1 MVKKWGITL
10 AIGDGAN
17 DVNMINS
24 ADVGIGVRGI
34 EGSQATRAADFIITE
49 FKLLRR
55 LVLYHGT
62 NFYHRNCQVM
72 LYTLYK
78 NMIITL
84 PNLFYG
90 PLSLFSA
97 IYIYEI
103 WVIQFYNIFFVSL
116 PIFYYGVFDV
126 LFSYST
132 IKKKPELYIN
142 GQKDKYF
149 NYQILVIILL
159 ESSLLSFFVLYLV
172 YYSSELVLCEKG
184 LMVYEQWSGNLVM
197 AVIVISCNVRV
208 VLMSHQLSIV
218 QGFLCLIGPLLY
230 FLIFEVIGLIIPT
243 DSSDTLSHQMS
254 TGLYWILLISSVFI
268 I

>member
-17 DVNMINS
+17 DVNMIHS
-24 ADVGIGVRGI
+24 ADVGVGVRGI

-55 LVLYHGT
+55 LVLYHGI

-78 NMIITL
+78 NMFITL

-126 LFSYST
+126 LYSYST
-132 IKKKPELYIN
+132 IKKKPDLYSE
-142 GQKDKYF
+142 GLKDKYF
-149 NYQILVIILL
+149 NCQILVKILFESILL
-159 ESSLLSFFVLYLV
+159 SLFVLCLV

-197 AVIVISCNVRV
+197 AIIVISCNVRV
-208 VLMSHQLSIV
+208 VLMSHQFSIV
-218 QGFLCLIGPLLY
+218 QGLLCLIGPLLY
-230 FLIFEVIGLIIPT
+230 FLLF
-243 DSSDTLSHQMS
+243 
-254 TGLYWILLISSVFI
+254 
-268 I
+268 